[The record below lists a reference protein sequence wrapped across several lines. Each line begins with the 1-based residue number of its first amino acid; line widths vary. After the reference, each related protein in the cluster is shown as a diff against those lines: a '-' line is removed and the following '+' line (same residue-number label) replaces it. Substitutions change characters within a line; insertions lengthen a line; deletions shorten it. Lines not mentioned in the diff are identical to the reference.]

1 MREFDSLSISWEFV
15 EYEKAGVVFLLAP
28 YEATV
33 SWGEGTSKG
42 PKAVMEAFLNL
53 ELYDHEMKCSPYDAG
68 ISLLGLEFKGTKPPE
83 AVRLVRDKTA
93 EVLGDGKF
101 PVLVGG
107 EHSLSVGVVEAFIER
122 YRDLSI
128 LQLDAH
134 ADLRCEFRGE
144 KYSHACV
151 MSHVREMA
159 DAVQVGVRSLSREE
173 DELIKR
179 ENYNILWARDIV
191 DNREW
196 FREAINSLKQDVY
209 LTIDLDVFDPSIMPS
224 VGTPEPGGLDWYLL
238 LDFLKLLCMERN
250 VVGFDVVE
258 FSPIEGLSS
267 PDYLAA
273 KLIYKLLGY
282 VFNESLR

>member
-1 MREFDSLSISWEFV
+1 MHEFDSLSISWEFV
-15 EYEKAGVVFLLAP
+15 EYKKAGVVFLLAP

-33 SWGEGTSKG
+33 SWGKGTSKG
-42 PKAVMEAFLNL
+42 PKAVMDAFLNL
-53 ELYDHEMKCSPYDAG
+53 ELFDEELVSSPFEVG
-68 ISLLGLEFKGTKPPE
+68 ISLLELELEGMKPLE
-83 AVRLVRDKTA
+83 AVRMVRDKTA
-93 EVLGDGKF
+93 GVLGDGKF

-107 EHSLSVGVVEAFIER
+107 EHSLSVGMVEAFIER
-122 YRDLSI
+122 YSDLSI

-134 ADLRCEFRGE
+134 ADLRDEFRGE

-151 MSHVREMA
+151 MSRVREMA

-173 DELIKR
+173 NELIKKR
-179 ENYNILWARDIV
+179 GYTLLWARDIF
-191 DNREW
+191 DNKKW
-196 FREAINSLKQDVY
+196 FREAIDALEDNVY

-238 LDFLKLLCMERN
+238 LDFLKLLCRERN

-258 FSPIEGLSS
+258 FSPIKDFSS

-273 KLIYKLLGY
+273 RLLYKLVGY
-282 VFNESLR
+282 VFADDLG

>member
-1 MREFDSLSISWEFV
+1 MHELDSLSISWEFV

-53 ELYDHEMKCSPYDAG
+53 ELFDHELDCSPYEVG
-68 ISLLGLEFKGTKPPE
+68 ICLLGLELEGMKPLD
-83 AVRLVRDKTA
+83 AVRLVRDKAA
-93 EVLGDGKF
+93 EGLGDGKF

-107 EHSLSVGVVEAFIER
+107 EHSLSVGMVEAFSGR
-122 YRDLSI
+122 CSDLSI

-134 ADLRCEFRGE
+134 ADLRSEFRGE
-144 KYSHACV
+144 RYSHACV
-151 MSHVREMA
+151 MSHIRELA
-159 DAVQVGVRSLSREE
+159 DAVQVGVRSLSRGEAE
-173 DELIKR
+173 QIKK
-179 ENYNILWARDIV
+179 EGYNIFWARDIV
-191 DNREW
+191 ENKKW
-196 FREAINSLKQDVY
+196 FREAIDALGENVY

-224 VGTPEPGGLDWYLL
+224 VGTPEPGGLDWYLVM
-238 LDFLKLLCMERN
+238 DFLKLLCEERN

-258 FSPIEGLSS
+258 FSPIKDFSS

-273 KLIYKLLGY
+273 RLLYKLVGY
-282 VFNESLR
+282 VFADELK